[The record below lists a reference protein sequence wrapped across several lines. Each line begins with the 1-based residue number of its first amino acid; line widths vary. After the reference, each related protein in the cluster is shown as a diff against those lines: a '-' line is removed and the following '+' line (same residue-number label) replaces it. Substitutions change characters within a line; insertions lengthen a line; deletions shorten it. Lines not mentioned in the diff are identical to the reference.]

1 MGSVTAPRVS
11 CMHSQHLEYFCKVAE
26 FGSFSRAAVALGIN
40 QSALSRHVRNLELG
54 LGIALFYRNGRGVM
68 LTEDGKRLLERA
80 SRALKEI
87 ALAKQ
92 EATDARTGVV
102 GSVTIGLTPTVGRM
116 LVLPLAKKLTS
127 TFSNI
132 RLRFVEG
139 FSAHL
144 LEWLDTGR
152 VDMAVLYQGW
162 AAGRLLS
169 EKMITEKLCLI
180 ASTKRKK
187 LDRRTPAAQLANFPL
202 ILPSSPHGLRRLLD
216 MVAIEQKIVLNVPIE
231 ADSFDSI
238 LTLVI
243 ADLGCSV
250 LPVAAIQEELS
261 RKQLQASLLVE
272 PEVTRTLILATPN
285 NRPTVRGFAQIAKA
299 IKTELKR
306 FEIS

>member
-1 MGSVTAPRVS
+1 
-11 CMHSQHLEYFCKVAE
+11 MHSQHLEYFCKVAE
-26 FGSFSRAAVALGIN
+26 CGSFSRAAISLGIN
-40 QSALSRHVRNLELG
+40 QSALSRHVRNLEEG
-54 LGIALFYRNGRGVM
+54 LGIALFYRNGRGVI

-80 SRALKEI
+80 SRVLREI

-92 EATDARTGVV
+92 EANDARSGVH
-102 GSVTIGLTPTVGRM
+102 GSVTIGLTPTVGRV
-116 LVLPLAKKLTS
+116 LTLPLARKLTS
-127 TFSNI
+127 KFSNV

-144 LEWLDTGR
+144 LEWLDAGS

-169 EKMITEKLCLI
+169 EKVITEKLCLI
-180 ASTKRKK
+180 ASTKHKK
-187 LDRRTPAAQLANFPL
+187 LGRRTPTAQLARNSL
-202 ILPSSPHGLRRLLD
+202 ILPSAPHGLRRLLD
-216 MVAIEQKIVLNVPIE
+216 TVAREQKIMLNIPIE

-243 ADLGCSV
+243 ANLGCTV
-250 LPVAAIQEELS
+250 LPAAAIQDELS
-261 RKQLQASLLVE
+261 RNHLQASLLVE

-285 NRPTVRGFAQIAKA
+285 HRPKVQGFGQIANA

-306 FEIS
+306 FECS

>member
-1 MGSVTAPRVS
+1 
-11 CMHSQHLEYFCKVAE
+11 MHSQHLEYFCKVVE
-26 FGSFSRAAVALGIN
+26 YGSFSRAAISLGIN
-40 QSALSRHVRNLELG
+40 QSALSRHVRNLEVG
-54 LGIALFYRNGRGVM
+54 LGIALFYRNGRGVI

-80 SRALKEI
+80 ARVLKEI

-92 EATDARTGVV
+92 EANDARVGLY

-116 LVLPLAKKLTS
+116 LTLPLAKKLTDK
-127 TFSNI
+127 FSNI

-144 LEWLDTGR
+144 LEWLDSGN

-180 ASTKRKK
+180 ASTKHKK
-187 LDRRTPAAQLANFPL
+187 LDRRTPAAQLASYPL
-202 ILPSSPHGLRRLLD
+202 ILPSAPHGLRRLLD
-216 MVAIEQKIVLNVPIE
+216 TVAHERKIILNIPIE

-243 ADLGCSV
+243 ANLGCTV
-250 LPVAAIQEELS
+250 LPAAAIQDELS

-285 NRPTVRGFAQIAKA
+285 HRPTVRGFGQIANA
-299 IKTELKR
+299 IKTELRR
-306 FEIS
+306 FGSS

>member
-1 MGSVTAPRVS
+1 
-11 CMHSQHLEYFCKVAE
+11 MHSQHLEYFCKVAE
-26 FGSFSRAAVALGIN
+26 YGSFSRAAVALGIN

-54 LGIALFYRNGRGVM
+54 LGIALFYRNGRGVI

-180 ASTKRKK
+180 ASTKRKR
-187 LDRRTPAAQLANFPL
+187 LDRRT
-202 ILPSSPHGLRRLLD
+202 PHGLRRLLD
-216 MVAIEQKIVLNVPIE
+216 TVAIEQKIVLNIPIE

-243 ADLGCSV
+243 DDLGCSV

-306 FEIS
+306 FETS